1 MGNDELV
8 TDDQA
13 GDAAAI
19 SLSPYDPQWA
29 VLFERERTGLEVVL
43 ADLLVG
49 PVEHI
54 GSTSVPGLAAKPIID
69 MMAPVRSLAEA
80 AAAVEA
86 VTALGY
92 RHGVHRPEEAHY
104 FFRPDTDH
112 WWERTHQLHLT
123 EPTSLLWR
131 RRIAFRDALRR
142 RADHRDRYVQ
152 LKRDLAQAHGTDLT
166 AYARDKDDFVNDVLG
181 VRDTSEAPP
190 LDAPTSAGD
199 VQTRATAGVV
209 LEYPHGRVL
218 LMRRRDEDTW
228 GLPGGGL
235 ERGETWARAALRECR
250 EETGWEARIT
260 GLLGIYSDPRTQ
272 IHRYPNGASRHFVG
286 VVFRATPVRR
296 SGDGDGEAAELRWV
310 TADDLPSPLF
320 GPDRPVL
327 ADALGPPRDT
337 PVIG

>member
-8 TDDQA
+8 TDDHV
-13 GDAAAI
+13 GDLAAI
-19 SLSPYDPQWA
+19 SLSPYDPQWV
-29 VLFERERTGLEVVL
+29 VLFEDERASLEVAL
-43 ADLLVG
+43 ADWLVG

-69 MMAPVRSLAEA
+69 MMAPVRSLARA
-80 AAAVEA
+80 AAAIEA

-92 RHGVHRPEEAHY
+92 RHGVHRPEEARY
-104 FFRPDTDH
+104 FFRPGTDH

-190 LDAPTSAGD
+190 LDDPTCAGD
-199 VQTRATAGVV
+199 VQTGATAGVV
-209 LEYPHGRVL
+209 LEDPHGRML

-228 GLPGGGL
+228 GFPGGGL
-235 ERGETWARAALRECR
+235 EPGETWAQAALRECR

-260 GLLGIYSDPRTQ
+260 GLLGVYSDPV
-272 IHRYPNGASRHFVG
+272 A
-286 VVFRATPVRR
+286 
-296 SGDGDGEAAELRWV
+296 
-310 TADDLPSPLF
+310 
-320 GPDRPVL
+320 
-327 ADALGPPRDT
+327 
-337 PVIG
+337 